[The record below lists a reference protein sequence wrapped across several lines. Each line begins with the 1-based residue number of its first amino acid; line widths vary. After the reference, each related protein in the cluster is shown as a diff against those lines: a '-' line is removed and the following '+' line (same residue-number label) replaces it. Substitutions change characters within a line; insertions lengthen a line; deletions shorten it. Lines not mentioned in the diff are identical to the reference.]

1 MPKIERRR
9 ATVTLYQGHY
19 EPRLAELVEKIDKA
33 EREEARGQQR
43 NATKSK
49 AMALAK
55 EHDELVDEAAESAA
69 KVTVW
74 ALSYLE
80 FGPLQDRHPP
90 RDDEPRDERSGV
102 NMKTFPPALARC
114 SLVEPGTAKDL
125 DDLLVQ
131 GEVALRELGDLSHLH
146 YTKLERAA
154 WDVNVGDDAL
164 PKYSLVSMLK
174 RRRDPDSK
182 PQPDS
187 E

>member
-9 ATVTLYQGHY
+9 TVVTLYQGHY
-19 EPRLAELVEKIDKA
+19 EPRLADLVDRIDKA
-33 EREEARGQQR
+33 EREEARGQR
-43 NATKSK
+43 RAGTKSS

-55 EHDELVDEAAESAA
+55 EHDELVDEAADTAV
-69 KVTVW
+69 KVTLW
-74 ALSYLE
+74 ALSYQDW
-80 FGPLQDRHPP
+80 GPLQDKHPP
-90 RDDEPRDERSGV
+90 RDGDQRDERSGV
-102 NMKTFPPALARC
+102 NMSTFPGALVRA
-114 SLVEPGTAKDL
+114 SLVAPGEASDL
-125 DDLLVQ
+125 DDMLVK
-131 GEVALRELGDLSHLH
+131 GEVALRELGDLSQLH

-174 RRRDPDSK
+174 RRRDQDSK